1 MWEAKG
7 QGAQMEEEMTAV
19 SGCGYLRDWVHGE
32 GIGGR
37 QRSQGTQRGDRGQTE
52 VSGCGYLRDRVH
64 REGIGADRGLR
75 VHREGIGGRQR
86 SQGVGTSGT
95 GYTERG

>member
-1 MWEAKG
+1 MGTSGSGYIERGWGVDRGLRVWEP
-7 QGAQMEEEMTAV
+7 QG
-19 SGCGYLRDWVHGE
+19 
-32 GIGGR
+32 
-37 QRSQGTQRGDRGQTE
+37 QGTQRGDRGQTE

-75 VHREGIGGRQR
+75 VWVPQGQGTQRGDRGRQR

>member
-1 MWEAKG
+1 MWVP
-7 QGAQMEEEMTAV
+7 QG
-19 SGCGYLRDWVHGE
+19 
-32 GIGGR
+32 
-37 QRSQGTQRGDRGQTE
+37 QGTQRGDRGQ
-52 VSGCGYLRDRVH
+52 
-64 REGIGADRGLR
+64 DRGLR

>member
-1 MWEAKG
+1 MWVP
-7 QGAQMEEEMTAV
+7 QG
-19 SGCGYLRDWVHGE
+19 
-32 GIGGR
+32 
-37 QRSQGTQRGDRGQTE
+37 QGTQRGDRGQTE
-52 VSGCGYLRDRVH
+52 VSGCGYLRVRVH
-64 REGIGADRGLR
+64 REGADRGLR